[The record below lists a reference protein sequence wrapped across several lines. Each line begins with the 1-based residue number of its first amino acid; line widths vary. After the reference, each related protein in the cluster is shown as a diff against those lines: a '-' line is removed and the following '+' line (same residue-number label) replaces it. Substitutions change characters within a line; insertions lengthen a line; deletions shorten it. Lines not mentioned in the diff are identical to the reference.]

1 VNRGRERGTYS
12 AMSASLPRS
21 TSTLLFGLAVLVACD
36 LAPSAVAGE
45 PKTET
50 SATAKPTPDAK
61 TEPSRDA
68 AAPLAKAP
76 AEVTRAR
83 DAAEAAIALPSPDA
97 PPTVAGDPAPAAEP
111 AAAPVA
117 AAAAEGAV
125 VGGLSVVT
133 HKVIAPARTGN
144 SKEDYWTQYEVW
156 GEITNHSTEVMEAVS
171 GNLTFLDASG
181 ALIGIESI
189 GTAIKQ
195 DLGDASPGETVFGA
209 VHFVQPGQTVPFYFL
224 RNLAAIKGDVASHR
238 LIPRRGTAASGPTPR
253 GVAVDVKEGLDGE
266 GFHQRR
272 MFEGTIRN
280 DGEGGCRAPAFV
292 VAFLDDAGK
301 VAHIDSFD
309 ATDDL
314 HKTLAKGETIAFSGG
329 VYIKGDDM
337 GWRETAKVKT
347 YVDCQP
353 IY

>member
-1 VNRGRERGTYS
+1 VNRNEERGTYS
-12 AMSASLPRS
+12 VMSASLPRS
-21 TSTLLFGLAVLVACD
+21 TSALLFGLAVLVACD
-36 LAPSAVAGE
+36 VAPSAVAGE

-50 SATAKPTPDAK
+50 RTTAEPPRDAK
-61 TEPSRDA
+61 AEPSREA
-68 AAPLAKAP
+68 AAPLAKTP
-76 AEVTRAR
+76 AGVARAR

-97 PPTVAGDPAPAAEP
+97 PPTVADGSVPS
-111 AAAPVA
+111 PVA
-117 AAAAEGAV
+117 AAEGTV

-133 HKVIAPARTGN
+133 HTVIAPARTGN
-144 SKEDYWTQYEVW
+144 SKEDYWTQYQVW
-156 GEITNHSTEVMEAVS
+156 GEITNHSSEVMEAVS
-171 GNLTFLDASG
+171 GNITFLDASG

-195 DLGDASPGETVFGA
+195 DFGDASPGETVLGS
-209 VHFVQPGQTVPFYFL
+209 VHFVQPGQTVPFHFL
-224 RNLAAIKGDVASHR
+224 RNLDAIKGDVASHR
-238 LIPRRGTAASGPTPR
+238 LIPRRGTAASGPTPK
-253 GVAVDVKEGLDGE
+253 GVAVDVKERFEGD
-266 GFHQRR
+266 GFHRRR

-314 HKTLAKGETIAFSGG
+314 QKMLAKGETIAFSGG